1 MTLLLDAHAL
11 LWWLADD
18 PALGAEARALI
29 ADPNNDVLVS
39 AATVWE
45 IAIKRALGKLEA
57 PAGLVAALAELGF
70 GDVPVT
76 AVDAERAG
84 ALPPVHRDPFDR
96 MLVAQ
101 AHRLGAAV
109 VTGDPVFAEYGVD
122 IVHA

>member
-1 MTLLLDAHAL
+1 MILLLDSHAL

-18 PALGAEARALI
+18 PSLGEEARRLI
-29 ADPNNDVLVS
+29 AHPENEVLVS

-45 IAIKRALGKLEA
+45 IAIKRALGKLDA
-57 PAGLVAALAELGF
+57 PAGLVAAVAQVGL

-76 AVDAERAG
+76 VVDAERAG
-84 ALPPVHRDPFDR
+84 GLPPLHRDPFDR

-109 VTGDPVFAEYGVD
+109 VTGDPIFAEYGAHV
-122 IVHA
+122 VPA